1 MRIDPREQVA
11 VAMNAR
17 GQLADQ
23 AAASDVVLGAFAAA
37 DELGRVLWRL
47 RYGDIARARGMDRA
61 TALLAKRLRA
71 NVRGRG
77 LRDRRPSADDGGA
90 DIFHRLA
97 RRAVWEWLHD
107 RCPVCGGQVVGG
119 MPDADHILGER
130 AYSCAACHGTGRAHY
145 SDAERA
151 MSLVLDVDVF
161 ARRWRER
168 LVAALALLD
177 RYDGDTERTMNA
189 QLRPLAQS
197 KHVA

>member
-1 MRIDPREQVA
+1 
-11 VAMNAR
+11 
-17 GQLADQ
+17 
-23 AAASDVVLGAFAAA
+23 
-37 DELGRVLWRL
+37 
-47 RYGDIARARGMDRA
+47 
-61 TALLAKRLRA
+61 
-71 NVRGRG
+71 
-77 LRDRRPSADDGGA
+77 
-90 DIFHRLA
+90 
-97 RRAVWEWLHD
+97 
-107 RCPVCGGQVVGG
+107 

-151 MSLVLDVDVF
+151 MSLVLDCDVF

-177 RYDGDTERTMNA
+177 RYDGDTERTMNV

>member
-11 VAMNAR
+11 VAMNVR
-17 GQLADQ
+17 GQLAEK

-37 DELGRVLWRL
+37 DELGRTLWRL
-47 RYGDIARARGMDRA
+47 RYGEIARASGMDRA

-77 LRDRRPSADDGGA
+77 LRDRRPSADDGP

-107 RCPVCGGQVVGG
+107 TCPVCGGQVVGG

-151 MSLVLDVDVF
+151 MSLALDCDVF

-177 RYDGDTERTMNA
+177 RYDGDTERTMTT

>member
-17 GQLADQ
+17 GQLADT
-23 AAASDVVLGAFAAA
+23 AAASDVVMGALAAA
-37 DELGRVLWRL
+37 DELGSALWRL
-47 RYGDIARARGMDRA
+47 RYGEIARARGMDRA
-61 TALLAKRLRA
+61 TALLAKRLRTS
-71 NVRGRG
+71 VRGRG
-77 LRDRRPSADDGGA
+77 LRDRRPSIGDGGP
-90 DIFHRLA
+90 DIFQRLA

-107 RCPVCGGQVVGG
+107 ACPACGGKVVGG
-119 MPDADHILGER
+119 MPDAGHILGER
-130 AYSCAACHGTGRAHY
+130 AYSCAVCHGTGRARY

-168 LVAALALLD
+168 LEAALALLD
-177 RYDGDTERTMNA
+177 RYDGDTERAVSA

-197 KHVA
+197 KHLA